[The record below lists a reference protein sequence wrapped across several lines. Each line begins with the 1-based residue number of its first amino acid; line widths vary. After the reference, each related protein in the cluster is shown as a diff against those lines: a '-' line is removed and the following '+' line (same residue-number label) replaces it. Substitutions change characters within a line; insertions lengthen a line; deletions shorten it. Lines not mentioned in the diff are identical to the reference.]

1 MLMSMPGSRIFQMA
15 LAACLIA
22 FLPQASTKAEEKE
35 ESAAKPRANVVD
47 DFESGLPLG
56 TDRSGIPVGFIKFG
70 DRGSVVRI
78 SATSTPPEGPGDAAR
93 ENALRVDLNVQMWA
107 GFAHFFQNDAADIW
121 VSYDWSGFD
130 ALSFWLYGNNTG
142 TALFVD
148 VLDNRNRC
156 SSVDDAERYVYN
168 FKDDFSGWR
177 LITVPFAGMVR
188 KEVGNGAPKDGL
200 NLSEVHGWAF
210 GARSTGGPKTYY
222 IDSVHLRSTSPDKKD
237 AAIGA
242 QQPDYPINEL
252 PMYGLCEKTAD
263 QKRADEKFIKQ
274 MTQRFQNRTD
284 AADYFARVGWNA
296 FYKGDRSLAIKRF
309 NQAWLLNSKNQLALW
324 GFAAIS
330 RDRGQ
335 VKEAAHYF
343 RLAIDNGPENSN
355 LRRDYED
362 TLRRLEQQP

>member
-1 MLMSMPGSRIFQMA
+1 MSVPDSRTFRMA
-15 LAACLIA
+15 LAVCLITSWQ
-22 FLPQASTKAEEKE
+22 PASAKAEQKD
-35 ESAAKPRANVVD
+35 KGPPNPRTNVVD
-47 DFESGLPLG
+47 GFESGLPSG
-56 TDRSGIPVGFIKFG
+56 TDRSGIPVGFVKFG

-78 SATSTPPEGPGDAAR
+78 SATSTPPKKGPSDADR
-93 ENALRVDLNVQMWA
+93 ENALRVDLKVQMWA

-177 LITVPFAGMVR
+177 LITVPFADMVR
-188 KEVGNGAPKDGL
+188 KEVGNGAPNDGL

-210 GARSTGGPKTYY
+210 GALSTGGPKTYY
-222 IDSVHLRSTSPDKKD
+222 IDSVQLRSTSPDKKD

-242 QQPDYPINEL
+242 RQPDYPINEL
-252 PMYGLCEKTAD
+252 PMYGLCKKTAE
-263 QKRADEKFIKQ
+263 QKRADEKFIQQ
-274 MTQRFQNRTD
+274 MAQRFQSHTD
-284 AADYFARVGWNA
+284 AADYFAGVGWNT

-309 NQAWLLNSKNQLALW
+309 NQAWLLNPKNQLALW

-330 RDRGQ
+330 LDRGQ
-335 VKEAAHYF
+335 AKEAAHYF

-362 TLRRLEQQP
+362 TLRRLEEQP